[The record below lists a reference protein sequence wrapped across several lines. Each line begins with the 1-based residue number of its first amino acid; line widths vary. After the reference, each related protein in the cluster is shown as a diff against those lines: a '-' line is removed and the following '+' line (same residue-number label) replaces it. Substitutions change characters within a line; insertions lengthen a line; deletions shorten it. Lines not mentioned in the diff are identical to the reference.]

1 MKLILLLLL
10 CCVYPQG
17 YAAELFGVA
26 LTGATQGKLRDAVK
40 KAGIKLVQQSGK
52 DTFYDVYKGDS
63 VLHKADHL
71 YLGFV
76 KKDKKFAF
84 AEYEFSG
91 LKQPVLLNKL
101 NKKYGLANLV
111 KGKFITDSS
120 YSWVSKG
127 IQITLYQDW
136 RAYKTRLIYFN
147 PTALMQL
154 RSEQKLFDI
163 PSNQQVAVYL
173 EKAY

>member
-1 MKLILLLLL
+1 MKPILLLLL
-10 CCVYPQG
+10 CSVYPHA

-26 LTGATQGKLRDAVK
+26 LTGATQDKLRVAVK
-40 KAGIKLVQQSGK
+40 KAGVKLVQQSGK
-52 DTFYDVYKGDS
+52 DSFYDVYKGDS
-63 VLHKADHL
+63 VLHKADSL

-101 NKKYGLANLV
+101 NKKYGLASST

-127 IQITLYQDW
+127 IKITLYQDW
-136 RAYKTRLIYFN
+136 EDYKTRLIYFN
-147 PTALMQL
+147 ADALRQL

-163 PSNQQVAVYL
+163 TSNQQVAVYL
-173 EKAY
+173 EQAY

>member
-1 MKLILLLLL
+1 
-10 CCVYPQG
+10 
-17 YAAELFGVA
+17 
-26 LTGATQGKLRDAVK
+26 
-40 KAGIKLVQQSGK
+40 
-52 DTFYDVYKGDS
+52 
-63 VLHKADHL
+63 
-71 YLGFV
+71 
-76 KKDKKFAF
+76 
-84 AEYEFSG
+84 
-91 LKQPVLLNKL
+91 LLNKL

-163 PSNQQVAVYL
+163 TSNQQVAVYL